1 MTKSF
6 ENTFNAISIDKTQGM
21 SAQDEWKAP
30 LDTAGNTE
38 IATLPISRSKVAHQ
52 SSLCKTGSNNHT
64 TKVKKC
70 FLESQLK
77 NLSKLQVKRAS
88 LQVGDA

>member
-21 SAQDEWKAP
+21 SAQDEWKAS

-38 IATLPISRSKVAHQ
+38 IATLPISRSKVAP
-52 SSLCKTGSNNHT
+52 
-64 TKVKKC
+64 
-70 FLESQLK
+70 
-77 NLSKLQVKRAS
+77 KLP
-88 LQVGDA
+88 LQDW